1 MKVDFYHITR
11 LSPTSFTISLPR
23 KTQITPPYAKLQKNK
38 NIKIKLCLHYSIK
51 SNIHFWLN
59 REDGKFLHSWY
70 RGASPPILWRPLYIA
85 YPFFSNFVEFLTH
98 NVIFYW
104 YSNLIPHTQIYK
116 AHSGASRL
124 TDPYKYMFAPTVMCP
139 QQLPLLY

>member
-1 MKVDFYHITR
+1 MGNFYIVGTGVLAPLFYEDPRILPTPSFQILLNSWHIMC
-11 LSPTSFTISLPR
+11 F
-23 KTQITPPYAKLQKNK
+23 
-38 NIKIKLCLHYSIK
+38 
-51 SNIHFWLN
+51 
-59 REDGKFLHSWY
+59 
-70 RGASPPILWRPLYIA
+70 
-85 YPFFSNFVEFLTH
+85 
-98 NVIFYW
+98 FYW